1 MEKDTEHW
9 DMVIEPKNSLFDL
22 RLGEL
27 WYYRDLLWLF
37 VKRDITVVYKQTVL
51 GPLWFFMQPIMT
63 TLIYLFIF
71 GNVAKLSTDGIPGPI
86 FYLSGI
92 VLWSYFSECFGRNAD
107 TFTANANIFGKV
119 YFPRL
124 IKPLSIVVSNGMKL
138 MIQLGL
144 FAALYIYYLLKG
156 NTVYPQWEAL
166 VFPYLIVL
174 MAFLGMGFGLV
185 FSSLTTKY
193 KDLKFLIVFGVQL
206 LMYATPVIYPM
217 SMLPEKAQ
225 AILWW
230 NPISHIIEAF
240 KFGFLGN
247 GQFSYLGLAYSTLF
261 TIVLVIAGTI
271 IFNKT
276 EKTFMDTV

>member
-1 MEKDTEHW
+1 VH
-9 DMVIEPKNSLFDL
+9 
-22 RLGEL
+22 
-27 WYYRDLLWLF
+27 
-37 VKRDITVVYKQTVL
+37 
-51 GPLWFFMQPIMT
+51 
-63 TLIYLFIF
+63 
-71 GNVAKLSTDGIPGPI
+71 
-86 FYLSGI
+86 
-92 VLWSYFSECFGRNAD
+92 
-107 TFTANANIFGKV
+107 
-119 YFPRL
+119 
-124 IKPLSIVVSNGMKL
+124 
-138 MIQLGL
+138 
-144 FAALYIYYLLKG
+144 
-156 NTVYPQWEAL
+156 PQWEAL

-225 AILWW
+225 TILWW